1 MHLIDYGVLIGF
13 MAWMLVIGWVFSR
26 RVKDASDM
34 FAAGGQSPWWIS
46 GLSGFMTIFSA
57 GTFVVWGGIAFRLGL
72 VAVSILVVIGLSMVL
87 VGWAIAGLWRRMGIT
102 TPAEFLRI
110 RFNEPV
116 VQAYTWIGSFYRGIG
131 LGVALY
137 SLAVMLSV
145 LVPLPEGTPFRDA
158 ETGNFS
164 VGAGILLWGTVVIV
178 YTMAGGLWAVLMTDV
193 IQCLILCL
201 AVLVAVPLSIAAIG
215 GMDELWNQ
223 APEGFFSPATGEY
236 TYTFLFL
243 WLWLGFFR
251 YAADWAFV
259 QRYICV
265 PTPRDARKVAYLM
278 GGLYI
283 ISPLL
288 WMLPAMAYR
297 ILDPEADPEQAYML
311 MCCRVL
317 PAGLLGIMVAAMF
330 SATASMVSS
339 LLNVFAGVFTY
350 DVYKALINPGASER
364 RMVLVGRLA
373 TFAYGLFVVL
383 IAFSVPFFGGAEEVV
398 LILMTSLLGPLLMPI
413 VWGLYSRHVG
423 PWAVW
428 ITLVVCTP
436 VTVVV
441 KSGPALRDAI
451 AQWNLPDAIAESIG
465 WVEANPRLTD
475 GILGFLLPLVVLLVV
490 EAISRRGSED
500 DGWQRMQAA
509 LADYAG
515 RPPVVVESRLPAR
528 VLATSLGMLAVL
540 MIVITACTSQQR
552 ITLGAFSALLLV
564 TTGVMAWFG
573 FRPVRD
579 TARGQ

>member
-1 MHLIDYGVLIGF
+1 MHPIDFLVLVGF
-13 MAWMLVIGWVFSR
+13 MAWMLLIGWVFSR

-34 FAAGGQSPWWIS
+34 FSAGGQSPWWIS

-72 VAVSILVVIGLSMVL
+72 VAISILVIIGASMIL
-87 VGWAIAGLWRRMGIT
+87 VGRCVAAYWRRMGIA

-116 VQAYTWIGSFYRGIG
+116 VQAYTWIGTFYRGIG

-145 LVPLPEGTPFRDA
+145 LVPLPEGAPFRDA
-158 ETGNFS
+158 ETGNLS
-164 VGAGILLWGTVVIV
+164 AAAGIIVWGAVVIG

-193 IQCLILCL
+193 IQCLVLCL
-201 AVLVAVPLSIAAIG
+201 AVLVAVPLSITAIG
-215 GMDELWNQ
+215 GTDQLWER
-223 APEGFFSPATGEY
+223 APEGFFSPAAGEY
-236 TYTFLFL
+236 TYSFLFL

-265 PTPRDARKVAYLM
+265 ATPGDARKVAYLM
-278 GGLYI
+278 GVLYV

-297 ILDPEADPEQAYML
+297 ILDPKADPEEAYML

-350 DVYKALINPGASER
+350 DVYKALINPAASER

-373 TFAYGLFVVL
+373 TFAYGAFVMLVAL
-383 IAFSVPFFGGAEEVV
+383 SVPYFGGAEELV
-398 LILMTSLLGPLLMPI
+398 LVLMTSLLGPLLMPI

-428 ITLVVCTP
+428 ATLAVCTP

-441 KSGPALRDAI
+441 KSGAAVHG
-451 AQWNLPDAIAESIG
+451 AAGWWKLPEVLVESVG
-465 WVEANPRLTD
+465 WLEANARLTD
-475 GILGFLLPLVVLLVV
+475 GILGLLLPLGVLLVV
-490 EAISRRGSED
+490 EGVCRAGSVDE
-500 DGWQRMQAA
+500 GWHRMQTA
-509 LADYAG
+509 LADYAE
-515 RPPVVVESRLPAR
+515 RPPVVVESRMPAR
-528 VLATSLGMLAVL
+528 VLAASLGMLGVL
-540 MIVITACTSQQR
+540 MIVITACSSKQR
-552 ITLGAFSALLLV
+552 ITLAAFAALLLGA
-564 TTGVMAWFG
+564 TSVMAWFG
-573 FRPVRD
+573 WRPVRG
-579 TARGQ
+579 R